1 MMRILSKTAA
11 ELVEMLFAERRS
23 TLAVLALVAATGLLV
38 DVAGLE
44 RLAEDT
50 PT

>member
-1 MMRILSKTAA
+1 MRILREFAA
-11 ELVEMLFAERRS
+11 ELVEMFSVAKRS
-23 TLAVLALVAATGLLV
+23 TLAVLALAAATGLLV
-38 DVAGLE
+38 DVAGLD